1 MASSEFEPEAV
12 AQCDALLNVVQTS
25 YVTCVC
31 RNDDQ
36 IKMPTKSTPPL
47 MVIHRTCLDLFAIS
61 FLAPFPTS
69 FLADD
74 QR

>member
-1 MASSEFEPEAV
+1 
-12 AQCDALLNVVQTS
+12 
-25 YVTCVC
+25 
-31 RNDDQ
+31 
-36 IKMPTKSTPPL
+36 MPTKSTPPL